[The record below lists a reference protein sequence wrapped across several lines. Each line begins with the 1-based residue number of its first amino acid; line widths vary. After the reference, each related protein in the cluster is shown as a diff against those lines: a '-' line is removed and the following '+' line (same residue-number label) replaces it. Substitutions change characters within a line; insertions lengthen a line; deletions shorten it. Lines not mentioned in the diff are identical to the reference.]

1 MQEKDGVEEASEA
14 SMADETA
21 ASMDQES
28 AATNEERPES
38 EEHDASEVEIT
49 ELRAA
54 VEEAQQQL
62 LRQAAEFQNY
72 RRRTDAERIQWTSH
86 AQKGVLVDVLDV
98 FDDLDRSLGAARE
111 ASDPAAAFENLV
123 KGVELIQQKV
133 QGLLKK
139 RLVEPIACEGVM
151 FDESLHEALMQQ
163 PATDEHPA
171 GMVVQEIQRGYTMGD
186 AVLRHARV
194 IVSTD

>member
-28 AATNEERPES
+28 AATNQERPES

-151 FDESLHEALMQQ
+151 F
-163 PATDEHPA
+163 
-171 GMVVQEIQRGYTMGD
+171 
-186 AVLRHARV
+186 
-194 IVSTD
+194 

>member
-1 MQEKDGVEEASEA
+1 MQEKDGVDDASEA
-14 SMADETA
+14 SMEDDTA
-21 ASMDQES
+21 VSMDQEG
-28 AATNEERPES
+28 AVS
-38 EEHDASEVEIT
+38 EQDSPDVEDDDASKVELA
-49 ELRAA
+49 ELRATL
-54 VEEAQQQL
+54 EEHQQQL

-86 AQKGVLVDVLDV
+86 AQKGVLMDVLDV
-98 FDDLDRSLGAARE
+98 VDDLDRSLGAARE
-111 ASDPAAAFENLV
+111 ASDPAAAFDNLV

-139 RLVEPIACEGVM
+139 RLVEPIACEGAQ

-163 PATDEHPA
+163 PASDEHPA
-171 GMVVQEIQRGYTMGD
+171 GTVIQEIQRGYTMGD